1 MATTVSE
8 IKREMTASWK
18 TITFYAAFL
27 LDTRVTFPFTVNTGT
42 DVVTATGHTYINGQ
56 RVRVSQSGGALPS
69 PLVAATDYYVR
80 DVATDTFKLAL
91 TSGGAAIDITT
102 AGSGTLTVTDVALNN
117 RVELTAE
124 YILKEIPDYYGLTN
138 RPAVTPSTD
147 PTFFTESA
155 VDYYRILTSVAID
168 NTGGAG
174 DLVFNQIALIRGGTN
189 AQGNTTGAVA
199 LFTDLLAT
207 KTILAGQSDTL
218 TVPILR
224 AI

>member
-18 TITFYAAFL
+18 SITFYAAFL

-42 DVVTATGHTYINGQ
+42 DVITATGHTYVNGQ

-69 PLVAATDYYVR
+69 PLVADTDYYVR
-80 DVATDTFKLAL
+80 DVATDTLKIAL

-102 AGSGTLTVTDVALNN
+102 AGSGTLTITDVALNN

-124 YILKEIPDYYGLTN
+124 FVRKEIADYYGLTN
-138 RPAVTPSTD
+138 RPLVIISTD
-147 PTFFTESA
+147 PVFYTESA
-155 VDYYRILTSVAID
+155 VDYYRMLTSVAID
-168 NTGGAG
+168 NTIGVG
-174 DLVFNQIALIRGGTN
+174 DLVFNQVVLIRGGTSS
-189 AQGNTTGAVA
+189 QGNTTGAVA
-199 LFTDLLAT
+199 FFDDLLAT

-218 TVPILR
+218 SVEILR

>member
-18 TITFYAAFL
+18 GTTFHAAFL
-27 LDTRVTFPFTVNTGT
+27 LDSRSPFTFTVDTST
-42 DVVTATGHTYINGQ
+42 DVFTATGHTYINGQ

-69 PLVAATDYYVR
+69 PLVANTDYYVR
-80 DVATDTFKLAL
+80 DAATNTFKLAL
-91 TSGGAAIDITT
+91 TSGGTAIDITT

-124 YILKEIPDYYGLTN
+124 FVLKEIASYYGLTN
-138 RPAVTPSTD
+138 RPAVAITEDPVFYTD
-147 PTFFTESA
+147 A
-155 VDYYRILTSVAID
+155 GIDYYRILHSMAID
-168 NTGGAG
+168 NTAGAG

-189 AQGNTTGAVA
+189 AQGNTTGTVA
-199 LFTDLLAT
+199 AFTDLLST
-207 KTILAGQSDTL
+207 KTILAGETDTL
-218 TVPILR
+218 TVPFLR

>member
-27 LDTRVTFPFTVNTGT
+27 LDTRDTFPFSVNTGT
-42 DVVTATGHTYINGQ
+42 DVFTATGHTYINGQ
-56 RVRVSQSGGALPS
+56 RVRQSQSGGALPS
-69 PLVAATDYYVR
+69 PLVANTDTYIRDAATN
-80 DVATDTFKLAL
+80 TFKLAL

-124 YILKEIPDYYGLTN
+124 FIRKEIPDYYGLTN

-147 PTFFTESA
+147 PVFYTESGI
-155 VDYYRILTSVAID
+155 DYYRILTSVAID
-168 NTGGAG
+168 NTLGVG
-174 DLVFNQIALIRGGTN
+174 DLVFNQVALIRGGTSS
-189 AQGNTTGAVA
+189 QGNTTGTVA
-199 LFTDLLAT
+199 AFTDLLST
-207 KTILAGQSDTL
+207 KTILAGQTDTL
-218 TVPILR
+218 TVPFLR

>member
-18 TITFYAAFL
+18 SITFYAAFL

-42 DVVTATGHTYINGQ
+42 DVITATGHTYVNGQ

-69 PLVAATDYYVR
+69 PLVADTDYYVR
-80 DVATDTFKLAL
+80 DVATDTL
-91 TSGGAAIDITT
+91 AIDITT
-102 AGSGTLTVTDVALNN
+102 AGSGTLTITDVALNN

-124 YILKEIPDYYGLTN
+124 FVRKEIADYYGLTN
-138 RPAVTPSTD
+138 RPLVIISTD
-147 PTFFTESA
+147 PVFYTESA
-155 VDYYRILTSVAID
+155 VDYYRMLTSVAID
-168 NTGGAG
+168 NTIGVG
-174 DLVFNQIALIRGGTN
+174 DLVFNQVVLIRGGTSS
-189 AQGNTTGAVA
+189 QGNTTGAVA
-199 LFTDLLAT
+199 FFDDLLAT

-218 TVPILR
+218 SVEILR